1 MSQTAATL
9 TWEAVEHAGSYAYSV
24 DEGDEQVIAEPSL
37 TLSDLK
43 PATVYTVRVK
53 SLAADAG
60 YSDSKWASV
69 EVKTLEEDP
78 GRPTGYTVYPMDPIV
93 VSNQYNLLNAYI
105 RAISDSGEYA
115 VGVDNTLGDPTSFVW
130 EKSTGK
136 YTVLDPGEHDGC
148 SAYDVND
155 DGIIVGSVSG
165 SDYEKPAW
173 LDFKNGGTWQLLP
186 DNGMSKSF
194 YPSFAVGIAND
205 GTIGGQVLTKLP
217 DGSERCVP
225 CVWKNKQLDQSQ
237 FEIPQSG
244 DDLMYGC
251 FLYGMSDDGRVLAGW
266 QDWGVGARS
275 PAVWVDGKMTR
286 IYGESGENVDWV
298 FEGVAVSVSPDGRYV
313 TGYWMPEDAG
323 SVVGFV
329 YDVTT
334 GEKTEINNQGVTV
347 TDAGRVYS
355 VGYSGFGGYIWE
367 NGQDRPL
374 ESLFE
379 GLDGKFASEVSP
391 EVGSDGMLE
400 SCYAVSRDEKVLG
413 GCFVYSA
420 FGTALQYPSIVVF
433 E

>member
-9 TWEAVEHAGSYAYSV
+9 VWEAVEHAGSYAYSV
-24 DEGDEQVIAEPSL
+24 DDGDEQVVEEPSL
-37 TLSDLK
+37 ALSGLE

-93 VSNQYNLLNAYI
+93 VSNEYNLLNTYV

-115 VGVDNTLGDPTSFVW
+115 VGFDDAFGDPTSFVW

-136 YTVLDPGEHDGC
+136 YTVLDPGEYDGC

-155 DGIIVGSVSG
+155 GGIIVGSVSD
-165 SDYEKPAW
+165 SDGEKPAW

-186 DNGMSKSF
+186 TNGF
-194 YPSFAVGIAND
+194 ALTAYPSYAVGIAAD
-205 GTIGGQVLTKLP
+205 GTICGQVLTQLS
-217 DGSERCVP
+217 DGSKRCIP
-225 CVWKNKQLDQSQ
+225 CVWKDKQLDQSQ
-237 FEIPQSG
+237 FEIPRNG
-244 DDLMYGC
+244 DESQLGSY
-251 FLYGMSDDGRVLAGW
+251 LYGMSDDGRVLVGW
-266 QDWGVGARS
+266 QDWGIGSRS

-286 IYGESGENVDWV
+286 IYGESPDTEYV
-298 FEGVAVSVSPDGRYV
+298 FEGIAWAVSPDGRYV
-313 TGYWMPEDAG
+313 TGYWAPTDAG
-323 SVVGFV
+323 SVIGFV

-334 GEKTEINNQGVTV
+334 GEKTEMAYGGVAV

-355 VGYSGFGGYIWE
+355 VGFSGMGGYVWE
-367 NGQDRPL
+367 NGQERPL
-374 ESLFE
+374 SSLFE

-413 GCFVYSA
+413 GSFAYSA
-420 FGTALQYPSIVVF
+420 FSSVLQYPSIVVF